1 MSSSS
6 SMVQSIAILLLLA
19 VAMAPAARL
28 TAAAAAASPLINTTC
43 AALEPVDSSD
53 YCVRV
58 LSGDPAAAAATDVR
72 GVAAAAANLTAVKA
86 ARTLRVISYLV
97 DDLVICRAK
106 YSKMVHMLANVTADL
121 GAGRFSDA
129 SEIMSFAT
137 EYPEM
142 CDMLLMEGKAEK
154 DPISQETGEDDSLVH
169 LTDHIINLLQK

>member
-1 MSSSS
+1 MCSSS

-19 VAMAPAARL
+19 VAMAPSARL
-28 TAAAAAASPLINTTC
+28 TAAAAASSLINTTC

-106 YSKMVHMLANVTADL
+106 YSKMMHMLANVTADL

>member
-6 SMVQSIAILLLLA
+6 SMVQSIAILLLHTIAL
-19 VAMAPAARL
+19 APAAGL
-28 TAAAAAASPLINTTC
+28 TTAAAASSLINTTC

-53 YCVRV
+53 YCVSV
-58 LSGDPAAAAATDVR
+58 LSGDPAAADVR
-72 GVAAAAANLTAVKA
+72 GVAAAAANLTAAKA

-154 DPISQETGEDDSLVH
+154 DPISQETGEDDVLVH
-169 LTDHIINLLQK
+169 LTDHIINLLHK